1 MSSLV
6 GSESVV
12 RLLALMGEDIDALTG
27 GGWTPLMLAAHAGKG
42 AVAKILVRAHHRWI
56 VASREPTT
64 DGLLQGNAA
73 VLCK

>member
-12 RLLALMGEDIDALTG
+12 RLLALMGEDIDAVTG

-42 AVAKILVRAHHRWI
+42 AIAKILVRARH
-56 VASREPTT
+56 P
-64 DGLLQGNAA
+64 
-73 VLCK
+73 